1 MRNGL
6 GLIDTAVHA
15 GQWWLMPI
23 MRGRDRQVSEFK
35 ASKTKWKEKTAVKI
49 MAVSTGQRM
58 GALRAQGC
66 LGVDKCNRK
75 QLWLLAARKEA
86 IKIRARTH
94 YVKGE
99 PSGTWEDTLS

>member
-35 ASKTKWKEKTAVKI
+35 ASKTKWGGGATKEKEKKR
-49 MAVSTGQRM
+49 QR
-58 GALRAQGC
+58 
-66 LGVDKCNRK
+66 
-75 QLWLLAARKEA
+75 
-86 IKIRARTH
+86 
-94 YVKGE
+94 
-99 PSGTWEDTLS
+99 